1 MAPARYSHIWIFVGI
16 IGLTKGNEKQKNLGF
31 YSVLS
36 FVCARD
42 VDPKVVFFP
51 DLFETT
57 FKKIG
62 SPHFLKNG
70 NSTHEGKIIFTS
82 TPSRAPNASSGIL
95 FPATAAPSPRI
106 EATET
111 RTEAVTSRMGAAR
124 RAWGSLSEDSSRRS
138 RRPSPSS
145 ARDLFPRSKLKY
157 FARFPQIFLEVKK
170 NYCRTTGGSSPIK
183 PSDS

>member
-1 MAPARYSHIWIFVGI
+1 MWTQKLFFFQIYSKR
-16 IGLTKGNEKQKNLGF
+16 L
-31 YSVLS
+31 
-36 FVCARD
+36 
-42 VDPKVVFFP
+42 
-51 DLFETT
+51 
-57 FKKIG
+57 FKKG

-70 NSTHEGKIIFTS
+70 NSTNEGKIFFTS
-82 TPSRAPNASSGIL
+82 TPSRAPNASSGIF

-145 ARDLFPRSKLKY
+145 ARDLFFPRSKLNY
-157 FARFPQIFLEVKK
+157 CARFPQIFLEEEII
-170 NYCRTTGGSSPIK
+170 YCSRTTGSSRVRAASQPYK
-183 PSDS
+183 TVGWLTG